1 MKSRKP
7 LLPTLAAGAF
17 LFAGTLIA
25 QNAPPPPQPPS
36 TGQDAVPA
44 PPPPPTG
51 QDMPP
56 APATSAPPPVR
67 RVPPMPRVPD
77 AQSTPPAPPAE
88 PTPATASSSAQAAA
102 SQASQ
107 GQVVVRSVPAP
118 APTIGPAPS
127 FEQLSGGKKS
137 ISEEQAV
144 AYPPLAN
151 DFIHADTNRNG
162 SISKTEYANW
172 TKQL

>member
-7 LLPTLAAGAF
+7 LLSTLAAGAF

-25 QNAPPPPQPPS
+25 QNAPPPPQPPPS
-36 TGQDAVPA
+36 GQDVA
-44 PPPPPTG
+44 PTPSPTPNG

-56 APATSAPPPVR
+56 TPPPAPTGQDTTPAPAT
-67 RVPPMPRVPD
+67 
-77 AQSTPPAPPAE
+77 STPPAPSAQPAS
-88 PTPATASSSAQAAA
+88 TPAPAPTSTSG
-102 SQASQ
+102 Q
-107 GQVVVRSVPAP
+107 GQVVVRSVPPP
-118 APTIGPAPS
+118 APTIGPAPP

-137 ISEEQAV
+137 ISADQAV

-151 DFIHADTNRNG
+151 DFIHADTNRDG
-162 SISKTEYANW
+162 RISKTEYTNW